1 MSKIK
6 AIIIA
11 LVVLLIGGSI
21 AIFAFKGD
29 KTYTVT
35 FDSNGGTKVEKQE
48 IKENKKVEEPEDP
61 TKEGYNFKGWFLDG
75 KKYDFDKKVT
85 KDIKLKAKWSKVT
98 VSEEEVESYL
108 PVFNTVVQ
116 PVAKPTVLP
125 VEKKPAT
132 LTLELPTE
140 GFINEP
146 IEFTVETVANDDKGL
161 EALGTL
167 SFSNILA
174 IANLEYYDEEDD
186 AWYGLALLEE
196 EIELQDN
203 VRKFRITLS
212 EECELTITYSLL
224 NPETREVLLS
234 DFKTILAEKE
244 EAEVSITIPEKVY
257 VGDVTEFSI
266 TTMANGYA
274 GTMVVGT
281 GGLSDETAID
291 TLEYY
296 EIQDGQWYDLP
307 LGQEFGPATGFP
319 LTDNATSNFRVSFKT
334 AGTYTVTFKIVDVAT
349 REVLAENTK
358 TITVELKPAEVSITI
373 PEKVY
378 VGDVTEFSIT
388 TMANGYAGTMVVGT
402 GGLSDETAIDTL
414 EYYEIQDGQW
424 YDLPLG
430 QEFGPAT
437 GFPLTDN
444 ATSNFRVSFKTAGTY
459 TVTFKIVDVATR
471 EVLAE
476 NTKTITVEE
485 QPTIPAP
492 TPGA

>member
-98 VSEEEVESYL
+98 ISEEEVESYL

-203 VRKFRITLS
+203 VRRFRITLS

-358 TITVELKPAEVSITI
+358 TITVE
-373 PEKVY
+373 
-378 VGDVTEFSIT
+378 
-388 TMANGYAGTMVVGT
+388 
-402 GGLSDETAIDTL
+402 
-414 EYYEIQDGQW
+414 
-424 YDLPLG
+424 
-430 QEFGPAT
+430 
-437 GFPLTDN
+437 
-444 ATSNFRVSFKTAGTY
+444 
-459 TVTFKIVDVATR
+459 
-471 EVLAE
+471 
-476 NTKTITVEE
+476 E